1 MFGHEFRTIR
11 LVLSLFC
18 LTIVLMATAS
28 TENPEAKGNEIIE
41 RYKLMLERKPKEGS
55 TFDRLYQLYLEGAGL
70 EQLVADYQA
79 DTEAKPNNSNLQL
92 ILGHIFKR
100 LGKHEEAIVVYQHAV
115 GLAPND
121 FYPYFALGRA
131 YSARRRH
138 EDAISA
144 LTQAAELASISRTA
158 SLDELITLYKTLG
171 RSYFSRDRVVEATL
185 AWGKIAEIDPQNVFA
200 RVELADLFREQE
212 LYTEAIEQHEAIIQL
227 KKEDPYRVCLS
238 YRAIGKIQEENG
250 DYQHAIRSYD
260 AAIALTAPGN
270 WLRKDLQRRIIAVFA
285 SEENWQGLV
294 AYYLGKLQT
303 APNDSELIGLL
314 ASAYLEN
321 QQFDEG
327 IAAYRKGVELSPED
341 TALRLE
347 FISVLRSTEK
357 YDEATAEYE
366 ILCEMRPDDLQ
377 IYRQLGELYLQ
388 LEDEKRAKSTYQRLI
403 ERDPGNAGIHLTLAD
418 IYASHEWTKDA
429 ISAYEKATSLAPNS
443 LDYIQYLGEYYL
455 RQDKRK
461 KAVKI
466 WNRMVAGDKAV
477 PENYDRLARL
487 FWIHDFHTD
496 AVAASRNA
504 VALAPAEYRY
514 REALA
519 RRLMEDK
526 KYAAAL
532 SEYAEASKLAP
543 NEFFAEHMNDQIIE
557 VFRRQGVLAEQ
568 IEKVE
573 ATPKTFDR
581 EKRLAKMHL
590 KLGNI
595 TNAME
600 SLSQAKAFKPDNVP
614 VNRQLA
620 ALYAKQRRRKEA
632 VAIYE
637 HLAETDSG
645 NAREYYADIARL
657 QLNAKNYHAA
667 IRSATQV
674 IALSPRN
681 PEGHQLVASIERQQE
696 NYGEAIRSLKQA
708 VRLRADSVGLRA
720 ELAEVYELAGENQL
734 AIEQYWRCWELSDDL
749 NEKLS
754 MVDEMTKAYENSGTS
769 DALKEKLRGLNQAHP
784 NDLAPAMSL
793 AELYRKQ
800 GEFPG
805 ALSQLEKTL
814 EHNPENPNLLSR
826 LAGMNHEF
834 GNSEEAIEYQR
845 RLVKVQP
852 DSAHE
857 QRLAEFLVE
866 AGRER
871 EAIQAWR
878 RLLHARNQT
887 VEADIQ
893 LAYLLI
899 QYDLLDEA
907 RLALNGAGERVKS
920 AKRRYQI
927 GALLVQLNELKSAIQ
942 HFEEILTMSEPE
954 RAIEKN
960 TGLIGHSTTP
970 LFQITSS
977 SGTNRL
983 RRPKELVRE
992 IQSPSQSPTGR
1003 QWTPANFADAQSGAL
1018 TQLFLIAKQLER
1030 LDEFV
1035 ESIKTNSE
1043 SKPNDLKA
1051 LEKLAQVYILT
1062 NDNGN
1067 AVPAIDRLAALS
1079 PHDYTYKKMQL
1090 DYLSRKD
1097 LDFDTAKNYLD
1108 SLSPFT
1114 MGTQLS
1120 DACRLAR
1127 TLHYQGK
1134 RDDAKRLISETGFSI
1149 NDPFKTTTNMKVIYE
1164 VFRVLT
1170 ELGETDTAE
1179 ALLLHFASPPVK
1191 PRIKR
1196 AHRQQSWYPEAMYSY
1211 LADTYLRNGQIDKA
1225 VTLFWKFPERL
1236 DSKVRNVNT
1245 TSATSNWG
1253 QRLLNDLPAPS
1264 IYYDSTRLRLLRTLF
1279 LYYWGQDQLEPLY
1292 AMFQAKLEQAEG
1304 TKKICPALALS
1315 YFFWWEES
1323 PDKSREVLA
1332 TVQARFPDNLTLMYH
1347 TALIAV
1353 LTGEHAEAMT
1363 LLDQLRNKDWQNRD
1377 QYDESMLQ
1385 IAIRVGNAGEVR
1397 ELVSR
1402 ILAST
1407 KNAESLLQISEK
1419 LQQGGL
1425 TRYAAAAAKKATTL
1439 SRGKH
1444 SESFLRKLSQQ
1455 LEELGKGHEVA
1466 NLAKHL
1472 RHPTKPRTRSGRGSI
1487 QWNYRHPR
1495 KIAGWRT
1502 NPAREAHL
1510 RAVIEKNPTSFQA
1523 HIRLAS
1529 YYEGMNDVDSA
1540 AKTLEAALTIKP
1552 KHHLTRR
1559 RYAQILMRGE
1569 KPDAAAAQYTILLK
1583 QNPNALANT
1592 HVAASWC
1599 GTCNNHYEVI
1609 SPFFDADK
1617 VEEIVALTKEILGPP
1632 RRASFSRRFATE
1644 VAERC
1649 IESRLPR
1656 EASEI
1661 YEKLVVDTTDSY
1673 TYNQLASA
1681 YSAAGEHEKAIR
1693 FLRSK
1698 LESPDSVNSR
1708 DTNSRIH
1715 MVRRLI
1721 KLYNALGT
1729 LNILRDEYEEQLA
1742 QKPKDTLQIYLV
1754 TLIRLSDGDIEGAE
1768 RLVDQLIE
1776 DVSVTDLWWFE
1787 YLAELYRTA
1796 GDHEREA
1803 RVLDRAIQKL
1813 RLHPSTLRSTHYL
1826 SQAYE
1831 KLAAA
1836 CIKFGDTAR
1845 AKEYIKKKKTLSL
1858 VESGVGSY
1866 FSITELYKQHKMWAE
1881 AEATYVKVLDRL
1893 SNGQYVRQQTEKYLI
1908 EITSR
1913 KGESKTD
1920 VASIDKLREID
1931 FGMSRTLAMH
1941 YKDRGKTNEAIELF
1955 KQIAE
1960 RMPEDLESRAQ
1971 LAEVYTRQ
1979 KKYDKAFAEWRGL
1992 LQADPENTK
2001 FQGGFVAAQEAA
2013 GNIEHAIQL
2022 LKNYIDSN
2030 GFTMHYPQLAELY
2043 VKTGRVDEA
2052 INAYEKA
2059 IEIGPGDGSL
2069 HRKLA
2074 QLYLRIEDFGAA
2086 EEAFH
2091 QVLRSNEDWSPF
2103 DSAENQLIQLYLRQD
2118 KLEEKLKQAEKDGT
2132 LTFRMQKKRAE
2143 HYRDQGELK
2152 KAAKAYRKALEMPTR
2167 SWRKSWISRDLVTIY
2182 ARLGQTKSAV
2192 EQYERLYHA
2201 SSQEGIPS
2209 MSQSMT
2215 ASGSKVYFSRDAQAR
2230 EETQE
2235 LQISESA
2242 FSYFSFDSLDEAEDA
2257 RHSIIKVYRD
2267 AGKLKTLLAYLQKR
2281 SKTNPENPALFEI
2294 IADIHHTRGDDAKAA
2309 MYYQQVCE
2317 LLPTKVRSFYYAAAH
2332 LNSSNQPERAQAML
2346 DKGEIARARCA
2357 DGRWNRSMW
2366 GLAALGS
2373 ICLEGG
2379 LYDTAIELLQAAM
2392 ENQKKPSRGS
2402 EPILYHM
2409 AAQAYLE
2416 LERYA
2421 EAIDAFQK
2429 MEGASK
2435 DDRVKK
2441 VAQEGMRK
2449 ARREGNL
2456 PDQSVSE
2463 ETQTAQ

>member
-1 MFGHEFRTIR
+1 MFEHKHRPVRFIQYF
-11 LVLSLFC
+11 LC
-18 LTIVLMATAS
+18 LMFILLATAS
-28 TENPEAKGNEIIE
+28 AETLEVKDDKIIE
-41 RYKLMLERKPKEGS
+41 RYKLMLEHKPKEGS
-55 TFDRLYQLYLEGAGL
+55 TFDRLYHFYVEETGL
-70 EQLVADYQA
+70 EQMVTDYQTL
-79 DTEAKPNNSNLQL
+79 TETEPNNPNLQL
-92 ILGHIFKR
+92 ILGHIYKR
-100 LGKHEEAIVVYQHAV
+100 LSKNAEAIAAYQRAIE
-115 GLAPND
+115 LSPKD
-121 FYPYFALGRA
+121 YYPQFALGQA
-131 YSARRRH
+131 YSVLRRH
-138 EDAISA
+138 EDAITA
-144 LTQAAELASISRTA
+144 LTQAAELASASRTA
-158 SLDELITLYKTLG
+158 SLDELIVLYKTLG
-171 RSYFSRDRVVEATL
+171 RAYFSRNRVEEATA
-185 AWGKIAEIDPQNVFA
+185 AWSKIAEIDPQNVFA
-200 RVELADLFREQE
+200 RVELADLFHEQE
-212 LYTEAIEQHEAIIQL
+212 LYPEAIEQHEAIIQL
-227 KKEDPYRVCLS
+227 KKQDSYRVCLS
-238 YRAIGKIQEENG
+238 YREIGKIQEENG

-285 SEENWQGLV
+285 AERNWQGLI
-294 AYYLGKLQT
+294 AHYLGKLQT
-303 APNDSELIGLL
+303 APNNSELIGLL
-314 ASAYLEN
+314 ASAYVEN
-321 QQFDEG
+321 QQLDEG
-327 IAAYRKGVELSPED
+327 IGAFRKGLELSPED

-347 FISVLRSTEK
+347 FISLLRGTEK

-388 LEDEKRAKSTYQRLI
+388 LDDEKRAKSTYQRMI
-403 ERDPGNAGIHLTLAD
+403 ERDPGNAGSNLALAD
-418 IYASHEWTKDA
+418 IYASHEWEKDA
-429 ISAYEKATSLAPNS
+429 ISAYEKATSLAPDN
-443 LDYIQYLGEYYL
+443 LDYIQYYGEYYL
-455 RQDKRK
+455 RQGRRDK
-461 KAVKI
+461 ALKI
-466 WNRMVAGDKAV
+466 WNRMVTGGKAV
-477 PENYDRLARL
+477 PENFDRLARL
-487 FWIHDFHTD
+487 LWIHDFHSD
-496 AVAASRNA
+496 AITASRHA
-504 VALAPAEYRY
+504 AALAPAEYRY

-519 RRLMEDK
+519 RRLMENK

-543 NEFFAEHMNDQIIE
+543 NEFFAERMNDQRIE
-557 VFRRQGVLAEQ
+557 IFRRQGTLAEQ
-568 IEKVE
+568 IEK
-573 ATPKTFDR
+573 AASTPKTFDR
-581 EKRLAKMHL
+581 ENQLAKMYL

-600 SLSQAKAFKPDNVP
+600 SLIQAKILKPNDIP
-614 VNRQLA
+614 VNRNLA

-645 NAREYYADIARL
+645 NAREYYSDIVRL
-657 QLNAKNYHAA
+657 QLKSENFDAA
-667 IRSATQV
+667 IRSVTQV

-681 PEGHQLVASIERQQE
+681 PDGYQLLARIERQGE
-696 NYGEAIRSLKQA
+696 NYTEAIRSLKQA
-708 VRLRADSVGLRA
+708 VRLRADAVDLRA

-734 AIEQYWRCWELSDDL
+734 AIEQYWQCWELSDDL

-754 MVDEMTKAYENSGTS
+754 MVDEMTEAYENSGTS
-769 DALKEKLRGLNQAHP
+769 DALKEKLRGLNQARP
-784 NDLAPAMSL
+784 DDLAPAMAL

-805 ALSQLEKTL
+805 AVSQLEKTL
-814 EHNPENPNLLSR
+814 EHNPENPNLLR
-826 LAGMNHEF
+826 QLAKINHEF
-834 GNSEEAIEYQR
+834 GNSEEAIVFQQ
-845 RLVKVQP
+845 RLVKIQP
-852 DSAHE
+852 DFAHQ
-857 QRLAEFLVE
+857 QRLAEFFVE

-954 RAIEKN
+954 RAMEKN

-1079 PHDYTYKKMQL
+1079 PHDYTYKKAQL
-1090 DYLSRKD
+1090 DYVVRKN
-1097 LDFDTAKNYLD
+1097 LDYETAKNYLD
-1108 SLSPFT
+1108 RLSPFT
-1114 MGTQLS
+1114 MGTQLWG
-1120 DACRLAR
+1120 ACRLAR

-1179 ALLLHFASPPVK
+1179 ALLSHFASPPVK

-1236 DSKVRNVNT
+1236 DSKVRNANT

-1332 TVQARFPDNLTLMYH
+1332 RVQARFPDNLTLMYH
-1347 TALIAV
+1347 TALIAI

-1425 TRYAAAAAKKATTL
+1425 TRYAAAAAKKAATL

-1444 SESFLRKLSQQ
+1444 SASFLRKISQQ
-1455 LEELGKGHEVA
+1455 LEELGRGHEVA

-1472 RHPTKPRTRSGRGSI
+1472 RHPTKQRTRSGRGSS

-1502 NPAREAHL
+1502 NPAREAQL

-1569 KPDAAAAQYTILLK
+1569 KPDAAAAQYAILLK

-1592 HVAASWC
+1592 HVAAFWC

-1617 VEEIVALTKEILGPP
+1617 VDEIVALTKEILGPP

-1649 IESRLPR
+1649 LESNLPR

-1661 YEKLVVDTTDSY
+1661 YEKLVIDTTDSY
-1673 TYNQLASA
+1673 TYNKLASA
-1681 YSAAGEHEKAIR
+1681 YSAAGEHEKAIE

-1698 LESPDSVNSR
+1698 LESPDSANAK
-1708 DTNSRIH
+1708 DENSRIH

-1721 KLYNALGT
+1721 KLYNAMGK
-1729 LNILRDEYEEQLA
+1729 LNILREEYEEQLA
-1742 QKPKDTLQIYLV
+1742 QDPKDTLQIYLV

-1768 RLVDQLIE
+1768 RLVNQLIE

-1803 RVLDRAIQKL
+1803 RVLDRAIRKL
-1813 RLHPSTLRSTHYL
+1813 RLHLSNLRSPHDI

-1836 CIKFGDTAR
+1836 CVKLGDTTR
-1845 AKEYIKKKKTLSL
+1845 AKEYIKKTKTLSL
-1858 VESGVGSY
+1858 VESGIGSF
-1866 FSITELYKQHKMWAE
+1866 FSIADLYKQHEMWAE

-1920 VASIDKLREID
+1920 IASIDKLREID

-1979 KKYDKAFAEWRGL
+1979 KKHDKAFAEWRGL

-2030 GFTMHYPQLAELY
+2030 GFKMHYPQLAELY

-2052 INAYEKA
+2052 INAYQKA
-2059 IEIGPGDGSL
+2059 IEINLGDGSL
-2069 HRKLA
+2069 HQKVA
-2074 QLYLRIEDFGAA
+2074 QLYLQIDDFDAA
-2086 EEAFH
+2086 EKAFLE
-2091 QVLRSNEDWSPF
+2091 VLRYNEDWSSL
-2103 DSAENQLIQLYLRQD
+2103 DATENQLIQLYLRQD
-2118 KLEEKLKQAEKDGT
+2118 KLEEKLKQAEQDGT
-2132 LTFRMQKKRAE
+2132 LTFRMQKQRAE
-2143 HYRDQGELK
+2143 HYRDQGELD

-2167 SWRKSWISRDLVTIY
+2167 SWRKTWISRDLVTIY

-2201 SSQEGIPS
+2201 SPQDGLPS
-2209 MSQSMT
+2209 MRRSMT
-2215 ASGSKVYFSRDAQAR
+2215 ASGSKVYFNRDAQAR
-2230 EETQE
+2230 EEAQE
-2235 LQISESA
+2235 LQ
-2242 FSYFSFDSLDEAEDA
+2242 FSMSSSSFFYYDSLDEAEDA

-2267 AGKLKTLLAYLQKR
+2267 AGKLKTLLTYIQKR
-2281 SKTNPENPALFEI
+2281 SKTNPENAALFEI
-2294 IADIHHTRGDDAKAA
+2294 IADIHYTRGDHARAA
-2309 MYYQQVCE
+2309 IYYQKVGE
-2317 LLPTKVRSFYYAAAH
+2317 LLPTNVRSFYYAAAH
-2332 LNSSNQPERAQAML
+2332 LNNSNQPERAQAML

-2373 ICLEGG
+2373 ICLEGA
-2379 LYDTAIELLQAAM
+2379 LYDTAIELLQTAIA
-2392 ENQKKPSRGS
+2392 NQKKS

-2409 AAQAYLE
+2409 AAQTYLE

>member
-1 MFGHEFRTIR
+1 MTMIYFVPKQSQNGVLCLFTSKFQTSTIGYYPQFT
-11 LVLSLFC
+11 L
-18 LTIVLMATAS
+18 
-28 TENPEAKGNEIIE
+28 G
-41 RYKLMLERKPKEGS
+41 
-55 TFDRLYQLYLEGAGL
+55 
-70 EQLVADYQA
+70 QA
-79 DTEAKPNNSNLQL
+79 YSA
-92 ILGHIFKR
+92 IR
-100 LGKHEEAIVVYQHAV
+100 RHEEAI
-115 GLAPND
+115 L
-121 FYPYFALGRA
+121 
-131 YSARRRH
+131 
-138 EDAISA
+138 A
-144 LTQAAELASISRTA
+144 LTQAAELASA
-158 SLDELITLYKTLG
+158 SHAVTLDELITLYKTLG
-171 RSYFSRDRVVEATL
+171 HAYFSQDRVEEATA
-185 AWGKIAEIDPQNVFA
+185 AWSKIAEIDPQDVFA
-200 RVELADLFREQE
+200 RVELAALFHEQE
-212 LYTEAIEQHEAIIQL
+212 LYTEAIEQYEAIIQL

-238 YRAIGKIQEENG
+238 HREIGKIQEENG
-250 DYQHAIRSYD
+250 DYQHALRSYD

-285 SEENWQGLV
+285 SEGNWQGLV

-314 ASAYLEN
+314 ASAYVEN

-514 REALA
+514 RETLA

-543 NEFFAEHMNDQIIE
+543 NEFFVEHMNDQIIE

-645 NAREYYADIARL
+645 NTREYYSDIARL

-681 PEGHQLVASIERQQE
+681 PEGHQLVASIERQQD
-696 NYGEAIRSLKQA
+696 NYGEAIRGLKQA

-826 LAGMNHEF
+826 LAGINHEF

-954 RAIEKN
+954 RAMEKN

-983 RRPKELVRE
+983 RRLKELVRE

-1332 TVQARFPDNLTLMYH
+1332 RVQARFPDNLTLMYH

-1502 NPAREAHL
+1502 NPAREAQL
-1510 RAVIEKNPTSFQA
+1510 RTVIEKNPTSFQA

-1617 VEEIVALTKEILGPP
+1617 VDEIVALTKEILGPP

-1708 DTNSRIH
+1708 DTTSRIH

-1768 RLVDQLIE
+1768 RLVNQLIE

-2346 DKGEIARARCA
+2346 EKGEIARARCA

-2373 ICLEGG
+2373 ICIEGA
-2379 LYDTAIELLQAAM
+2379 LYDTAIELLQTAIA
-2392 ENQKKPSRGS
+2392 NQKKS

-2409 AAQAYLE
+2409 AAQTYLE